1 MTSQGDSTRPRGLL
15 LIRSEERSPEKLIP
29 AQGTLIVLATEGR
42 YAPAV
47 YRRSQM
53 STIAV
58 RTPGALATV
67 VVLALLTAA
76 LTGCGVG
83 PPTNKEEISKTAVTY
98 LRALADGDTATAC
111 AQLTRAAKGSAC
123 EAAMKE
129 RLSGLES
136 DALKSAADDSMEIEV
151 HGATAT
157 AGLSEPE
164 GARFVLK
171 RIAGDWRI
179 DSGYTLRA
187 AASAAVPA
195 TPVGRQVAWALA
207 QLNGRTVSSG
217 RPT

>member
-1 MTSQGDSTRPRGLL
+1 MTSRGDSTRPRSTTHSFCGEVAGEDHP
-15 LIRSEERSPEKLIP
+15 S
-29 AQGTLIVLATEGR
+29 AGTLIVLAPEGR

-53 STIAV
+53 STTAI
-58 RTPGALATV
+58 RTPAALATV

-111 AQLTRAAKGSAC
+111 EQLTRAAKGSAC

-136 DALKSAADDSMEIEV
+136 DALKSAADDSMDIEV

-171 RIAGDWRI
+171 RIGGDWRI
-179 DSGYTLRA
+179 DSGYTLRPT
-187 AASAAVPA
+187 ASAAIPA

-207 QLNGRTVSSG
+207 QLNGRAVSSG